1 MGHRAAGRSMTSK
14 KYTYFVVALTKQGK
28 LVDAYVR
35 AESISVALDKFISQ
49 LDLAGNIQDFKFC
62 VKD

>member
-1 MGHRAAGRSMTSK
+1 MTSK